1 MVRAKAAPSLANDS
15 ALDAL
20 GSEVA
25 LALLRAMLLVR
36 RLDVRSFQLNRQ
48 GKIPFA
54 LGSEGHEAVQA
65 GAGLAMRPG
74 ADVLYAYYRD
84 TGLCLA
90 FGLTPLDV
98 LYSQFAR
105 ARDVSGGRQ
114 FPSHWSGHAVG
125 IGSVSS
131 ILAAH
136 MPHAV
141 GAAYALRLRGERDRV
156 VLCSFGEG
164 TTSEG
169 EWHESLNFASVHA
182 LPVVFLCQN
191 NGWAISTPQRLQMA
205 VAQVAERAP
214 GYGIEGVV
222 VDGMDPV
229 AVYDAVSRARSAIA
243 GGGPPVLVEAM
254 CRRVRAHS
262 TDDDDRSY
270 RTPQEIEEL
279 RALDPV
285 GRYTERLI
293 AAGVVEQ
300 GDVTALEREI
310 AAEIDRSTDAAE
322 AEPYP
327 EAAELYRNVTAAP
340 WQPWQ

>member
-1 MVRAKAAPSLANDS
+1 MVNAKAVPSLAGDP
-15 ALDAL
+15 ALEAL

-25 LALLRAMLLVR
+25 LALLHAMLLVR
-36 RLDVRSFQLNRQ
+36 RLDVRAFQLNRQ

-54 LGSEGHEAVQA
+54 LGCEGHEAVQA

-74 ADVLYAYYRD
+74 TDVLYPYYRD

-114 FPSHWSGHAVG
+114 FPSHWSGRAAG
-125 IGSVSS
+125 IGSISS

-141 GAAYALRLRGERDRV
+141 GAAYAMRSRGERDRV

-191 NGWAISTPQRLQMA
+191 NGWAISTPQSLQMA
-205 VAQVAERAP
+205 VAHVADRAP
-214 GYGIEGVV
+214 GYGMEGIV

-229 AVYDAVSRARSAIA
+229 AVYDAVSRARNTAA
-243 GGGPPVLVEAM
+243 GESRPVLVEAM
-254 CRRVRAHS
+254 CLRIRAHS

-270 RTPQEIEEL
+270 RTPEQLAEL

-285 GRYTERLI
+285 ARYTERLI
-293 AAGVVEQ
+293 AAGVIDSDGVRS
-300 GDVTALEREI
+300 LEREI

-327 EAAELYRNVTAAP
+327 EPADLYRNVTAAP

>member
-1 MVRAKAAPSLANDS
+1 MQTKTRTGAVEDAALA
-15 ALDAL
+15 ALAPGL
-20 GSEVA
+20 A
-25 LALLRAMLLVR
+25 LALLRLMLLVR
-36 RLDVRSFQLNRQ
+36 RLDIRAFQLNRQ

-54 LGSEGHEAVQA
+54 LGSEGHEAAQA
-65 GAGLAMRPG
+65 GAGLAMRAG
-74 ADVLYAYYRD
+74 TDLLYPYYRD

-90 FGLTPLDV
+90 FGLTPLQV

-105 ARDVSGGRQ
+105 ACDVNGGRQ
-114 FPSHWSGHAVG
+114 FPSHWSGRAVG

-131 ILAAH
+131 ILAAQ

-141 GAAYALRLRGERDRV
+141 GAAYAMRLRAQHDRV

-169 EWHESLNFASVHA
+169 EWHESLNFASVHS
-182 LPVVFLCQN
+182 LPVIFFCQN
-191 NGWAISTPQRLQMA
+191 NGWAISTPQRMQMA
-205 VAQVAERAP
+205 VAHVADRAP

-229 AVYDAVSRARSAIA
+229 AVYTAVSRARGAVVD
-243 GGGPPVLVEAM
+243 GGRPVLVEAT

-262 TDDDDRSY
+262 TDDDDRTY
-270 RTPQEIEEL
+270 RTPDEVEAA

-285 GRYTERLI
+285 ARFRERLI
-293 AAGVVEQ
+293 AAGAA
-300 GDVTALEREI
+300 DADTLDALEREI
-310 AAEIDRSTDAAE
+310 AAEVDSSTDAAE

-327 EAAELYRNVTAAP
+327 DAAELYTNVTEAP